1 MQLLGVLIAI
11 SLLLLAGLGVTA
23 LFMAGRSSHSA
34 NEDDPDPNPQGRT
47 MTRYLACLRDL
58 PCRKLLHRPLS
69 VRSSIWCGRSAR
81 VSHGASRS

>member
-34 NEDDPDPNPQGRT
+34 NEDDPDPNP
-47 MTRYLACLRDL
+47 
-58 PCRKLLHRPLS
+58 
-69 VRSSIWCGRSAR
+69 
-81 VSHGASRS
+81 